1 MAITNLQI
9 LQAHGLFFILGTQ
22 LHVFV
27 FRKGE
32 WDTAT
37 TRLFRN
43 FTLGIG
49 LLTAALSRGAPETFR
64 TNAAALKTAGSLTA
78 ALIAGIYTSLLVY
91 RAAFHRLNGFKGPFL
106 ARLSNLWITSRAV
119 KELHMYTEVQQLHE
133 QYGDIVRIGPTE
145 LSINNPKAVLP
156 IHSNRSPCTKG
167 PWYGVLHPMY
177 SLQLVRDK
185 QEHAQRRKSWDRG
198 FSSKALRDYEFR
210 VADYTNQLLA
220 SIDKNKGK
228 PFNIS
233 DWFNFYSFDVMGDLA
248 FGKSFGMLKEG
259 IKHYFMTSLHQD
271 MQAIGMFSHML
282 WLFPIFKNTPILNE
296 NNKRFWKF
304 VTSQVDERI
313 ANPPDRPDVFSW
325 ILEEYQSLKNPTWQD
340 TLNLYGDAYLIIV
353 AGSDTT
359 AASLTCLF
367 FELAQ
372 KPDVYQRLREEID
385 DYFAQNEEP
394 EHSALSK
401 LPYLQACIDETLRL
415 HPPVPSGVQRMTPP
429 EGIDIDGTFIP
440 GDTIIQVPTHTM
452 FRGKSQKETVS
463 SSTVV
468 SADELRLSYKTLLA
482 DCGEKQID
490 ERLFPQAN
498 DFIPERW
505 TSRPDLAKDP
515 AAFVPFGTGK
525 YSCVGKQLGLMEI
538 RYCASQIIN
547 RYDVAFAPGQKAEA
561 FIDGKKD
568 GFTLSLPQL
577 EVIFKVR
584 EAGKVTA

>member
-1 MAITNLQI
+1 MAMTDIQI
-9 LQAHGLFFILGTQ
+9 LQAHGLFFVLGTQ

-49 LLTAALSRGAPETFR
+49 LLTAALSRGAPETFQ

-133 QYGDIVRIGPTE
+133 HIPIKNANVKWVKARRSCLSTIQRLFFQSTRIA
-145 LSINNPKAVLP
+145 LRAPKARGMESC
-156 IHSNRSPCTKG
+156 IPCTRCNSSEISKSTHKG
-167 PWYGVLHPMY
+167 ARVGIEGSARKVTQDLAPSRFVV
-177 SLQLVRDK
+177 SQLT
-185 QEHAQRRKSWDRG
+185 RG
-198 FSSKALRDYEFR
+198 LALRDYEFR

-372 KPDVYQRLREEID
+372 KPGVYQRLREEID
-385 DYFAQNEEP
+385 DYFAQNAEP

-452 FRGKSQKETVS
+452 FRGKSQEEIIS
-463 SSTVV
+463 SSIVV
-468 SADELRLSYKTLLA
+468 SGDGVPLSYKTLLA
-482 DCGEKQID
+482 DCGE
-490 ERLFPQAN
+490 R
-498 DFIPERW
+498 
-505 TSRPDLAKDP
+505 
-515 AAFVPFGTGK
+515 
-525 YSCVGKQLGLMEI
+525 
-538 RYCASQIIN
+538 
-547 RYDVAFAPGQKAEA
+547 
-561 FIDGKKD
+561 
-568 GFTLSLPQL
+568 
-577 EVIFKVR
+577 
-584 EAGKVTA
+584 

>member
-1 MAITNLQI
+1 MTDFQI
-9 LQAHGLFFILGTQ
+9 FQARGLFFVLGTQ

-32 WDTAT
+32 WDKST

-49 LLTAALSRGAPETFR
+49 LLTAVLARGAPETFQ
-64 TNAAALKTAGSLTA
+64 THAAALRTAGSLTA
-78 ALIAGIYTSLLVY
+78 TLIAGIYTSLLVY

-220 SIDKNKGK
+220 NIDKNKGK

-304 VTSQVDERI
+304 VTAQVDERI
-313 ANPPDRPDVFSW
+313 KNPPDRPDVFSW

-372 KPDVYQRLREEID
+372 KPDVYQRVREEID
-385 DYFAQNEEP
+385 DYFAQNAEP

-452 FRGKSQKETVS
+452 FR
-463 SSTVV
+463 
-468 SADELRLSYKTLLA
+468 
-482 DCGEKQID
+482 D

-505 TSRPDLAKDP
+505 TTRPDLAKDP

-561 FIDGKKD
+561 FINGKKD
-568 GFTLSLPQL
+568 GFTLSLPEL
-577 EVIFKVR
+577 EVIFKAR
-584 EAGKVTA
+584 EKGKVTA

>member
-1 MAITNLQI
+1 MTDLQI
-9 LQAHGLFFILGTQ
+9 LEAHCLFFVLGIQ

-49 LLTAALSRGAPETFR
+49 LLTAALVRLAPETFP
-64 TNAAALKTAGSLTA
+64 TNAAALKTAGSLTV
-78 ALIAGIYTSLLVY
+78 ALIVGIYSSLLVY
-91 RAAFHRLNGFKGPFL
+91 RVAFHRLNSFKGPFL

-119 KELHMYTEVQQLHE
+119 RELHMYTEVQQLHK

-145 LSINNPKAVLP
+145 LSINNAKAVPLV
-156 IHSNRSPCTKG
+156 HSNRSPCTKG

-220 SIDKNKGK
+220 NIDKNKGK
-228 PFNIS
+228 RFNIS

-313 ANPPDRPDVFSW
+313 KNPPDRPDVFSW
-325 ILEEYQSLKNPTWQD
+325 ILEEYQSIKKPTWQD

-372 KPDVYQRLREEID
+372 KPDVYRRLREEID
-385 DYFAQNEEP
+385 DYFSQNAEP

-429 EGIDIDGTFIP
+429 QGMDIDGTFIP

-452 FRGKSQKETVS
+452 FRGKSQRDPSFLPFFLSRLMECVWYNMS
-463 SSTVV
+463 H
-468 SADELRLSYKTLLA
+468 ADR
-482 DCGEKQID
+482 GEKKID
-490 ERLFPQAN
+490 ERLFPQPN

-505 TSRPDLAKDP
+505 TTRSDLAKDP

-525 YSCVGKQLGLMEI
+525 YSCVGKQLGLMEV
-538 RYCASQIIN
+538 RYCASRIIS
-547 RYDVAFAPGQKAEA
+547 RYDVAFAPGQEAKA
-561 FIDGKKD
+561 FIEGKKD
-568 GFTLSLPQL
+568 GFTLSLPEL
-577 EVIFKVR
+577 EVIFKSR
-584 EAGKVTA
+584 EEGKVTA

>member
-1 MAITNLQI
+1 MAMTDLQI
-9 LQAHGLFFILGTQ
+9 LQAHGLFFVLGTQ

-32 WDTAT
+32 WDKST

-43 FTLGIG
+43 FTLSIG
-49 LLTAALSRGAPETFR
+49 LLTAALARGAPETFQ
-64 TNAAALKTAGSLTA
+64 THAAALKTAGSLTA
-78 ALIAGIYTSLLVY
+78 TLIAGIYTSLLVY

-220 SIDKNKGK
+220 NIDKNKGR

-304 VTSQVDERI
+304 VTAQVDERI
-313 ANPPDRPDVFSW
+313 KNPPDRPDVFSW

-372 KPDVYQRLREEID
+372 KPDVYQRVREEID
-385 DYFAQNEEP
+385 DYFAQNAEP

-440 GDTIIQVPTHTM
+440 GDIIIQVPTHTM
-452 FRGKSQKETVS
+452 FRGKSQK
-463 SSTVV
+463 
-468 SADELRLSYKTLLA
+468 
-482 DCGEKQID
+482 ID
-490 ERLFPQAN
+490 ERLFPQPN

-505 TSRPDLAKDP
+505 TTRPDLARDP

-561 FIDGKKD
+561 FINGKKD
-568 GFTLSLPQL
+568 GFTLSLPEL
-577 EVIFKVR
+577 EVIFKSK
-584 EAGKVTA
+584 EGKVTG